1 MYIKHLIIILLFL
14 IADYAQAQSYYSRKM
29 EDLGSEIPQA
39 CLPQVDSIFDCP
51 ALVKGKSLIVN
62 YNSNGEINHIGI
74 SLFSNETKLLINLPV
89 CNFIERMMLELVLE
103 EKKKNANAL
112 LYRYKMHVL
121 KNGIEYETG
130 FFTSIAAALDNIS
143 TPSEFG
149 LLKEPERF
157 SAVWNFNQSDRF
169 VFSFPASRDLIF
181 GTDKKESD
189 EMLNKT
195 LFGGDRL
202 CFENK
207 GMLDEVVSEADLSF
221 NAERNIYIR
230 NGSEFILTMLNSNT
244 YYKKEGDVFE
254 LLFSKDYPAESLANL
269 VQKNYGNEELDH
281 QLHVT
286 HKMYG
291 NFSPDFDISL
301 KELLCFF
308 RDEYDIFTAVTSADA
323 KEMKLTAVLHSKDYN
338 FVHLL
343 LIRTPVDNIFL
354 KDGMMTADFY
364 TNIPQHSIR
373 SLMGNL
379 KNE

>member
-1 MYIKHLIIILLFL
+1 
-14 IADYAQAQSYYSRKM
+14 M

-39 CLPQVDSIFDCP
+39 CLPQADSIFNC
-51 ALVKGKSLIVN
+51 AGLVKGKSLIVN
-62 YNSNGEINHIGI
+62 YNSSREIDHIGI

-89 CNFIERMMLELVLE
+89 CNFIERMLLELVLE

-112 LYRYKMHVL
+112 LDRHKMHVSR
-121 KNGIEYETG
+121 NGVEYETK
-130 FFTSIAAALDNIS
+130 FFTSIEAALDNIS
-143 TPSEFG
+143 TPSQFG

-157 SAVWNFNQSDRF
+157 SAVWNFNQTDQF

-189 EMLNKT
+189 EMLNKS
-195 LFGGDRL
+195 LFGGDKL
-202 CFENK
+202 CLQND
-207 GMLDEVVSEADLSF
+207 GMLGEVISDADVSLDRK
-221 NAERNIYIR
+221 RNIYIR
-230 NGSEFILTMLNSNT
+230 NGSEFILAILNSDT

-254 LLFSKDYPAESLANL
+254 LLFSKDYPAESLVNL
-269 VQKNYGNEELDH
+269 IQKNYRKEELNH
-281 QLHVT
+281 KLHIT

-308 RDEYDIFTAVTSADA
+308 SDDYDVFTAVTSTDS
-323 KEMKLTAVLHSKDYN
+323 KELKLTAVFHSKDYN

-343 LIRTPVDNIFL
+343 LIKTPVENIFL
-354 KDGMMTADFY
+354 KDGILTADFF

-373 SLMGNL
+373 SLMGNS
-379 KNE
+379 K